1 MPLDKDD
8 RAYLADMLT
17 FALEV
22 VDNFT
27 PGITRE
33 VYGATLQI
41 RRSVERS
48 VELIGEAA
56 KHVSA
61 TFREAH
67 PEIPWRKIVAQ
78 RNVLVHEYGEVDD
91 DLIWNLVAVELPPL
105 VDKLR
110 RALESQP

>member
-1 MPLDKDD
+1 MPPEKDD

-22 VDNFT
+22 VGFT
-27 PGITRE
+27 RGIARE
-33 VYGATLQI
+33 MYGESLQI
-41 RRSVERS
+41 RRGVERS

-61 TFREAH
+61 AFREAH
-67 PEIPWRKIVAQ
+67 PEIPWRKIIAQ
-78 RNVLVHEYGEVDD
+78 RNVLVHEYGDVDD
-91 DLIWNLVAVELPPL
+91 DLIWNLVVVELPPL

-110 RALESQP
+110 AVLETR